1 MCAGA
6 YGRIGAMNATATYR
20 DGRILATITTFDP
33 DAGRLRENLAAV
45 CDQVA
50 GVILVDN
57 GSQDVASIRAL
68 AFEFPGCTLI
78 ENGENLGVSVA
89 LNRGARAAIA
99 AGASAVLLLD
109 EDSVVSVGMV
119 SALARHLGEGVGV
132 VCPLIGN
139 YLADSHV
146 ELSSDVHEVPRAIN
160 SGSLVSVAAY
170 ESVGGF
176 DEMLFVDWV
185 DMDFCANLR
194 LHGYR
199 ILQTHEVELS
209 HAIGDNQYARKIP
222 WYSSEQGFHL
232 KQMYRTNHSD
242 FRREDKARSWA
253 IVLRKYR
260 GTQEYAAER
269 SCIVKEFVSNLLFE
283 RRRCALL
290 RAFRRGWRRGVEAC
304 ARNGIK

>member
-1 MCAGA
+1 MKTTST
-6 YGRIGAMNATATYR
+6 YPQERIYATVV
-20 DGRILATITTFDP
+20 TFNP
-33 DAGRLRENLAAV
+33 DLKRLRDNLRAV
-45 CDQVA
+45 SGQAA
-50 GVILVDN
+50 GVFVVDN
-57 GSQDVASIRAL
+57 GSRDVRAVRFL
-68 AFEFPGCTLI
+68 VSEFPSCMLV
-78 ENGENLGVSVA
+78 ENGQNLGVAAA
-89 LNRGARAAIA
+89 LNRGVRAARD
-99 AGASAVLLLD
+99 AGAVAVLLLD
-109 EDSVVSVGMV
+109 EDSTSAPGMV
-119 SALARHLGEGVGV
+119 QTLARHLDEDVGL

-139 YLADSHV
+139 YLEGDAL
-146 ELSSDVHEVPRAIN
+146 ETSDAVCQVSRAIN

-170 ESVGGF
+170 EAVGGF

-194 LHGYR
+194 LHGFR
-199 ILQTHEVELS
+199 ILQTHEVALA
-209 HAIGDNQYARKIP
+209 HAIGDNQYARKVP
-222 WYSSEQGFHL
+222 WFSRERGFHL

-260 GTQEYAAER
+260 GTQEYAVER